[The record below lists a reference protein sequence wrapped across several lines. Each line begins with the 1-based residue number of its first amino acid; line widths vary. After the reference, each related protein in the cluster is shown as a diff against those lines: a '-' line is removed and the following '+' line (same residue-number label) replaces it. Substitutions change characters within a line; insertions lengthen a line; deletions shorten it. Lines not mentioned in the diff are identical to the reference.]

1 MRMFLKIGKW
11 LLALVIF
18 AVAALAGWTYKSPP
32 ELFKVGAGY
41 SAKIVCSNVFI
52 AGRDPDEV
60 LRIDVQA
67 PGHWL
72 LDYMGV
78 DVDREAKTVRAGLLG
93 IFGNGLAVAR
103 DGFGCTSVPD
113 GKLDA
118 VLPVPALEAAP
129 APSDAVWPE
138 GNSVAAVAGPG
149 DRGHPRRRQA
159 DRTGHA
165 RRGRRAKR
173 AHRRRALRRGLFA
186 RNAAARLVDD
196 QVGDRG
202 NHRHAGQGTASW
214 RSTRS
219 NCSSRGRPTAARR
232 SASPT

>member
-1 MRMFLKIGKW
+1 MRMLLKIGKW

-72 LDYMGV
+72 LGYMGV
-78 DVDREAKTVRAGLLG
+78 DVDREAKTVTAGLLG

-118 VLPVPALEAAP
+118 VLPVPALEAGSTAY
-129 APSDAVWPE
+129 
-138 GNSVAAVAGPG
+138 
-149 DRGHPRRRQA
+149 RRRLAGRQQ
-159 DRTGHA
+159 
-165 RRGRRAKR
+165 RRSRRKT
-173 AHRRRALRRGLFA
+173 RRSRPSST
-186 RNAAARLVDD
+186 
-196 QVGDRG
+196 
-202 NHRHAGQGTASW
+202 TAS
-214 RSTRS
+214 
-219 NCSSRGRPTAARR
+219 
-232 SASPT
+232 